1 MYVDPHGAILASKG
15 RAVEEKSNVGAWTIG
30 CLVCE
35 CGGIC
40 EDSNRKESVS
50 NDPTNGRENF
60 RKFRNLRKFIKFEK
74 FRKFRNS
81 ENSENSEN

>member
-40 EDSNRKESVS
+40 EDSNRKESGS
-50 NDPTNGRENF
+50 NDPTNGRE
-60 RKFRNLRKFIKFEK
+60 K
-74 FRKFRNS
+74 S
-81 ENSENSEN
+81 ENSKTLEDL